1 MSFHVKLH
9 KMERVMSK
17 FLKEHTAIS
26 YRDIFR
32 YTRENYSSCVQLSCS
47 MQNSRQNYFVQGIL
61 QDEIIKVMY
70 LILQKILITMSKT
83 NN

>member
-1 MSFHVKLH
+1 MRLEPAASEVKGKCANHLAT
-9 KMERVMSK
+9 E
-17 FLKEHTAIS
+17 AP
-26 YRDIFR
+26 Y
-32 YTRENYSSCVQLSCS
+32 